1 MQQQNLAE
9 TLAPRVRRA
18 GDELDLEAGGRLV
31 EDVPEDWEKKLLLA
45 SRILKAVYQMCGTA
59 ELDDAQ
65 THCAMICYPG
75 GINPGR
81 RLRRA
86 ADGPLAENA
95 INSRQEP

>member
-9 TLAPRVRRA
+9 TLAPRLPRA
-18 GDELDLEAGGRLV
+18 EDELDLEAGSALV
-31 EDVPEDWEKKLLLA
+31 KDVPEDREEKPLLA
-45 SRILKAVYQMCGTA
+45 KRILKAVYQMCGTV

-86 ADGPLAENA
+86 ADGPPEG
-95 INSRQEP
+95 